1 MQNLLLRDCS
11 HCNAMSGIPEKSF
24 GRLNGQIESGRSWFK
39 VDGPNF
45 DSKRP
50 KVDKRG

>member
-11 HCNAMSGIPEKSF
+11 HCSAMSGIPGMSS

-45 DSKRP
+45 DLKRP